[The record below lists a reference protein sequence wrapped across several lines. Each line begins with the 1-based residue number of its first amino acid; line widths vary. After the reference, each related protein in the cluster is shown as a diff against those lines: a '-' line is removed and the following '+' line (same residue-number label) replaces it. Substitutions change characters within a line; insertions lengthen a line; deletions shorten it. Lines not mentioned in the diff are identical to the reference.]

1 MAAPAWRSPIRE
13 RRPGQP
19 RPTLALAFGAE
30 KGRAPT
36 LDDSFHRAPA
46 GAGLALAIIDGEIL
60 GEIAEV
66 AVGTDEIAQG
76 RATGSDRLFEH
87 GGDRFGQRVELCP
100 RHFPRRF
107 ARVDPR
113 PGRRPA

>member
-66 AVGTDEIAQG
+66 AVGRRARGEPPAAIASSSTEG
-76 RATGSDRLFEH
+76 IAWANASS
-87 GGDRFGQRVELCP
+87 
-100 RHFPRRF
+100 F
-107 ARVDPR
+107 ARDTF
-113 PGRRPA
+113 PAGLRGSMLARNSASQA